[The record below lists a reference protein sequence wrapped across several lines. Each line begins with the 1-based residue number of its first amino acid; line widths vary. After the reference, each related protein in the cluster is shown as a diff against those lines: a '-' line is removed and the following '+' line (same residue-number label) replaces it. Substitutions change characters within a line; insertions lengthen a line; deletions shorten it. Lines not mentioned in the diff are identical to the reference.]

1 MNGLG
6 IFDAEA
12 LDQTQ
17 TASELATEND
27 NKNSNH
33 RAWDHGTAD
42 VGADVAA
49 S

>member
-1 MNGLG
+1 MNSLG
-6 IFDAEA
+6 IFGAEA
-12 LDQTQ
+12 FDKMQ

-27 NKNSNH
+27 NKNSNP

-42 VGADVAA
+42 VGADFAA